1 MLVAQLTMDEIFTC
15 TKKFKQEV
23 FSNVQKELDQFGL
36 FIYNATV
43 KQLVDV
49 PGHEYFSYLGEKT
62 QQEAASRAKVD
73 VCGAGWPH
81 VPERRQ
87 GGRREQGALCAAAG
101 RGAQGEGQ
109 GQGGGAGV

>member
-1 MLVAQLTMDEIFTC
+1 MLAAQLTMDEIFTG

-23 FSNVQKELDQFGL
+23 FNSVQEELDQFGL

-49 PGHEYFSYLGEKT
+49 PGHKYFYLGQKT

-73 VCGAGWPH
+73 VVEARMKGEVGAK
-81 VPERRQ
+81 ERDGLTR
-87 GGRREQGALCAAAG
+87 
-101 RGAQGEGQ
+101 
-109 GQGGGAGV
+109 